1 MENKIFKYLMEI
13 YPYPISISDFNGT
26 YLFANDIL
34 AQNYGFSKGEDV
46 VGLNHHDLN
55 IIEYDSKGI
64 AEKLSKGE
72 NIDNY
77 EVSFKDKKENTWHFL
92 FSSRL
97 VKFNGS
103 DAILS
108 TTIDI
113 TKQKELEL
121 QLLKYQHELEAL
133 VKERTE
139 ELEATNEELRATNEE
154 LYEKGV
160 IINSK
165 NKELESTMKNLHETQ
180 MQLFQTEKMASLGT
194 LTAGVSHEINNPL
207 NFIMGAYTGFER
219 YFNENKS
226 LNEPLTTK
234 LLDAMKLGIE
244 RTSSIV
250 KGLNQFSR
258 DSGNYSEDCDIPV
271 IIDNCLVILQNK
283 IKNKI
288 EIFKKFQSD
297 TILIKGNIG
306 KLHQVFLNIFSNA
319 IDAIPETGEI
329 VIEVYAKNKNIE
341 ITITDNGEGI
351 DKKFI
356 SQIADPFFTT
366 KPPGK
371 GTGLG
376 LSITYTIISEH
387 NGKISFESDK
397 NKGTK
402 VIITLPINHS
412 VDGKE
417 S

>member
-1 MENKIFKYLMEI
+1 MENKIFKYLLEI
-13 YPYPISISDFNGT
+13 YPYPIVITRIDGT
-26 YLFANDIL
+26 FLFANDIY
-34 AQNYGFSKGEDV
+34 AKNQGFLKGEDII
-46 VGLNHHDLN
+46 GLNHYEIN
-55 IIEYDSKGI
+55 QIKYDNNELIDILKNDG
-64 AEKLSKGE
+64 K
-72 NIDNY
+72 IDNY
-77 EVSFKDKKENTWHFL
+77 EVNGKDLNGRDWYVL
-92 FSSRL
+92 FSSR
-97 VKFNGS
+97 VIEFKGEQ
-103 DAILS
+103 AILS

-121 QLLKYQHELEAL
+121 QLLKYQQELQAI

-160 IINSK
+160 VINSK
-165 NKELESTMKNLHETQ
+165 NIELENTLKNLHETQ
-180 MQLFQTEKMASLGT
+180 MQLFQAEKMASLGT

-207 NFIMGAYTGFER
+207 NFIMGAYAGFEK
-219 YFNENKS
+219 YFSEYGS
-226 LNEPLTTK
+226 LNEPITNK

-244 RTSSIV
+244 RTSIIV

-258 DSGNYSEDCDIPV
+258 DSGNYIEDCNIPV

-288 EIFKKFQSD
+288 EIIKKFQSD
-297 TILIKGNIG
+297 SILIKGNIG

-319 IDAIPETGEI
+319 IDAIPETGKI
-329 VIEVYAKNKNIE
+329 VIEGYTKNKNIE

-356 SQIADPFFTT
+356 SQISDPFFTT

-376 LSITYTIISEH
+376 LSITYTIINEH

-412 VDGKE
+412 EDGKE